1 MNYGTSII
9 IYFDC
14 FCLQVMNEKLS
25 HCIELNDLVS
35 SKLNDV
41 HHIRLEWM
49 IIVLIMVEVVFE
61 FLHYAD
67 RYLDHQPKRAVPQ
80 EVQTV

>member
-1 MNYGTSII
+1 
-9 IYFDC
+9 
-14 FCLQVMNEKLS
+14 MNEKLS

-61 FLHYAD
+61 FLHYAE
-67 RYLDHQPKRAVPQ
+67 RLLDNQSKHVLQ
-80 EVQTV
+80 ELQTV

>member
-1 MNYGTSII
+1 
-9 IYFDC
+9 
-14 FCLQVMNEKLS
+14 MNEKLS

-61 FLHYAD
+61 FLHYAE
-67 RYLDHQPKRAVPQ
+67 RYLDQQPKRAVLQ
-80 EVQTV
+80 EVQSV